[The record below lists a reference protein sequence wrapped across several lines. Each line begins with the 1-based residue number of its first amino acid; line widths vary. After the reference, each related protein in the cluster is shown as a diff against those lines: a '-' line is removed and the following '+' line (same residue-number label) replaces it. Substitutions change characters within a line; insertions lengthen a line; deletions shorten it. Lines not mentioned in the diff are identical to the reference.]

1 MGTLKWKVQNSASL
15 EIPPPPRRGLFLT
28 KVSHQ
33 SSPPLFFFLLRRSF
47 PLLLP
52 SLGLYFR
59 QSFVPDAGSLSPE
72 QKKESKLG
80 ESLSFFERDSG
91 ANEEGGSFLGPWG
104 EREEGGQTFHLL
116 FFFSPSLLILFV
128 QVDHPSPSTTPPPP
142 SSCSFIRI
150 SFKLM
155 SRVGRGMM
163 GKFRNGLFLF
173 RLELLGACV
182 RGCEPEGI

>member
-33 SSPPLFFFLLRRSF
+33 SSPPPSPPLFFFLLRRSF
-47 PLLLP
+47 PPLLP

-104 EREEGGQTFHLL
+104 ERERRGDKLSI
-116 FFFSPSLLILFV
+116 FFSFFSFSPSLLILFV
-128 QVDHPSPSTTPPPP
+128 QVDHPSPSTTPP
-142 SSCSFIRI
+142 F
-150 SFKLM
+150 
-155 SRVGRGMM
+155 
-163 GKFRNGLFLF
+163 FLF
-173 RLELLGACV
+173 FYPDFLQTHE
-182 RGCEPEGI
+182 